1 MKKYLFDTN
10 ICIYYIQ
17 GKFSLKEK
25 FRKINKENR
34 FISEITLAEL
44 KFGVKNSQSQKKN
57 QEVLDDF
64 LTGIQVLP
72 IINSLD
78 IYAEEK
84 VLLRKQG
91 KPIDD
96 FDLLIGAS
104 AIANNMILITNN
116 ESHFQRI
123 SNIKIENWTKNH

>member
-1 MKKYLFDTN
+1 MKKYLLDTN

-25 FRKINKENR
+25 FRKIKKENR

-44 KFGVKNSQSQKKN
+44 KFGVKNSQFQKKN
-57 QEVLDDF
+57 QETLDNF
-64 LTGIQVLP
+64 LTGIQILP

-84 VLLRKQG
+84 ARLRKQG

-104 AIANNMILITNN
+104 AIANDMILVTNN

-123 SNIKIENWTKNH
+123 THITIENWTKKN

>member
-1 MKKYLFDTN
+1 MIDTN
-10 ICIYYIQ
+10 ICIYYFQ

-25 FRKINKENR
+25 FQKIGKENR

-44 KFGVKNSQSQKKN
+44 KFGVKNSQAQKKN
-57 QEVLDDF
+57 QKVLNDF

-78 IYAEEK
+78 LYAEEK
-84 VLLRKQG
+84 ARLRKQG

-104 AIANNMILITNN
+104 AISNNMILVTNN

-123 SNIKIENWTKNH
+123 SNIIIENWTKDF

>member
-25 FRKINKENR
+25 FRKIKKGNR

-44 KFGVKNSQSQKKN
+44 KFGVKNNQSKKKN
-57 QEVLDDF
+57 QETLDNF
-64 LTGIQVLP
+64 LTGIQILP

-84 VLLRKQG
+84 ARLRKQG
-91 KPIDD
+91 RPIDD

-104 AIANNMILITNN
+104 AIANDMILVTNN

-123 SNIKIENWTKNH
+123 TNIRIENWAKNL

>member
-1 MKKYLFDTN
+1 MKKYLLDTN

-25 FRKINKENR
+25 FRKIKKGNR

-57 QEVLDDF
+57 QETLDNF
-64 LTGIQVLP
+64 LIGIQILP

-84 VLLRKQG
+84 ARLRKQG
-91 KPIDD
+91 RPIDD

-104 AIANNMILITNN
+104 AIANNMILVTNN

-123 SNIKIENWTKNH
+123 TNITIENWTKNH

>member
-1 MKKYLFDTN
+1 MFDTN

-17 GKFSLKEK
+17 GKFSFKEK
-25 FRKINKENR
+25 FRKIKKENR

-44 KFGVKNSQSQKKN
+44 KFGVRNSQYQKKN
-57 QEVLDDF
+57 QEALGDF

-78 IYAEEK
+78 LYAEEK
-84 VLLRKQG
+84 SRLRKQG

-96 FDLLIGAS
+96 FDLLIGVS
-104 AIANNMILITNN
+104 AIANDMILVTNN

-123 SNIKIENWTKNH
+123 SNITIENWTKNH

>member
-1 MKKYLFDTN
+1 MKKYLLDTN

-25 FRKINKENR
+25 FRKIKKENR

-57 QEVLDDF
+57 QETLDNF
-64 LTGIQVLP
+64 LTGIQILP

-84 VLLRKQG
+84 ARLRKKG
-91 KPIDD
+91 RPIDD

-104 AIANNMILITNN
+104 AIANDMILVTNN

-123 SNIKIENWTKNH
+123 THITIENWTKKN

>member
-1 MKKYLFDTN
+1 MDTN

-17 GKFSLKEK
+17 GEFSLKEK
-25 FRKINKENR
+25 FRKIKKENR

-44 KFGVKNSQSQKKN
+44 KFGVRNSQYQKKN
-57 QEVLDDF
+57 QEALGDF

-78 IYAEEK
+78 LYAEEK
-84 VLLRKQG
+84 SRLRKQG

-96 FDLLIGAS
+96 FDLLIGVS
-104 AIANNMILITNN
+104 AIANEMILVTNN

-123 SNIKIENWTKNH
+123 SNITIENWTKNH

>member
-10 ICIYYIQ
+10 ICIYYFQ
-17 GKFSLKEK
+17 GKFSLREK
-25 FRKINKENR
+25 FRKIKKENR

-44 KFGVKNSQSQKKN
+44 KFGIKNSQSQKKN
-57 QEVLDDF
+57 RETLDNF
-64 LTGIQVLP
+64 LTGIQILP

-84 VLLRKQG
+84 ARLRKQG

-104 AIANNMILITNN
+104 AIANDMILVTNN

-123 SNIKIENWTKNH
+123 TSVIIENWTKNH